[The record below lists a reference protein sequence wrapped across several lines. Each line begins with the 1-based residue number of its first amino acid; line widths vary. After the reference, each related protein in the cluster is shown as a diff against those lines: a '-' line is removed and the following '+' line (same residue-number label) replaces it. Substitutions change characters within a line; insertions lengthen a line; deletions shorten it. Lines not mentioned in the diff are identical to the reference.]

1 MLLSFSLM
9 SFAAESKINKNSDK
23 NFRQTVKK

>member
-9 SFAAESKINKNSDK
+9 SFAAESKINKKSNK
-23 NFRQTVKK
+23 IFWQAVKK